1 MVNVLT
7 VALASITLLP
17 LGDGADA
24 RLRLATDDLR
34 TYLGK
39 MGAEATDVVLGDA
52 SVKPAS
58 ASSEAFRLV
67 VSNGVV
73 KIGGNTPAG
82 VAYGIYRFLREA
94 GCDWV
99 MPGPEGEVVPSRPNL
114 PLAEGFDIEEEPSYS
129 SRYGWFVCR
138 DKRLNEMLSRW
149 CLRLGGQVALDPDFH
164 PEGHVW
170 GTIIK
175 ENQTAFDSDPTLYAL
190 QRNKDGTVSRGGCQ
204 FEETDPR
211 IIEMSVE
218 HIRREFRKNRWANDR
233 AVCLPMGPSDG
244 GALSLSEASRRVAS
258 GRFDSESSRQDG
270 TDNVIRYL
278 NALLARTKDEFPNL
292 KLGFYLYSWHG
303 GFPVRE
309 VPDPRIVPVIA
320 DINFSRFHG
329 IGDET
334 SKTRFHYEDIVRKW
348 AALSAKQGN
357 ELVYRPYSWNLAEG
371 WMPYSKITAWS
382 REIQLFHSLGVRHF
396 RANYTLGWNVN
407 APHSYLAMRLAWNAA
422 QDGLKVF
429 DDFCRAAYGKASGP
443 MKDYHL
449 AIDARQ
455 REAGQEAGAF
465 WAFSLIYDV
474 EFVRKMERLLDRADA
489 LADTTAD
496 KRRVEMFG
504 REPLGHLKRYLAFR
518 DHLAEYDFA
527 AAGAEWNRAIDESEA
542 EGKKNELNVP
552 RWGRQAVFRGF
563 RDFCARAVRCSTG
576 DYRIVARIPDRLKTA
591 IDREGN
597 GEELGFFRP
606 HVNDRNWLE
615 TKTWSSTWDAQG
627 LSAYRTG
634 FVWYRAHVRVPKS
647 EAAWRGLFVGDVD
660 TVVRV
665 WINGTF
671 VGQGGPVSQRTP
683 YVFDATEVL
692 RSGEEN
698 LIALEIE
705 RRGNFEI
712 GTGGILLPCFLFEG
726 PESPG
731 PSSAERPYEILPGG
745 AIRYLDETQTTKSN
759 KEKRS

>member
-7 VALASITLLP
+7 VALASIALLP

-34 TYLGK
+34 TYLGR

-58 ASSEAFRLV
+58 ASPEAFRLV

-114 PLAEGFDIEEEPSYS
+114 PLVEGLDIEEAPSYA

-149 CLRLGGQVALDPDFH
+149 CLRLGGQIALDPDFH

-175 ENQTAFDSDPTLYAL
+175 ENQAAFDSDPTLYAL

-211 IIEMSVE
+211 VLEMSVE

-233 AVCLPMGPSDG
+233 AVCLPMGPADG
-244 GALSLSEASRRVAS
+244 EALSLSEASRRVAS
-258 GRFDSESSRQDG
+258 GRFDSESSRPDG

-334 SKTRFHYEDIVRKW
+334 SKTRFHYENIIRKW
-348 AALSAKQGN
+348 AALAAKQGN

-371 WMPYSKITAWS
+371 WMPYSKILIWS
-382 REIQLFHSLGVRHF
+382 REIPLFHSLGVRHF

-465 WAFSLIYDV
+465 WAFSLMYDA
-474 EFVRKMERLLDRADA
+474 EFVRRMERLLDRADA
-489 LADTTAD
+489 LADSAAD
-496 KRRVEMFG
+496 RRRIEMFG

-518 DHLAEYDFA
+518 GHLAEYDFA
-527 AAGAEWNRAIDESEA
+527 AAGEEWNRTIDESEA

-552 RWGRQAVFRGF
+552 RWGRLAVFRGF
-563 RDFCARAVRCSTG
+563 RDFCARAVQCSTG
-576 DYRIVARIPDRLKTA
+576 DYRIVARIPDRMKTA

-606 HVNDRNWLE
+606 HINDRDWFE

-647 EAAWRGLFVGDVD
+647 EAAWRGLFIGGVD

-665 WINGTF
+665 WVNGMF
-671 VGQGGPVSQRTP
+671 VGEGGPVSQRTP
-683 YVFDATEVL
+683 YVFDATEVV
-692 RSGEEN
+692 RPGGEN
-698 LIALEIE
+698 LIAIEVE

-726 PESPG
+726 PENPG
-731 PSSAERPYEILPGG
+731 PSPAERPYEILPGG
-745 AIRYLDETQTTKSN
+745 AIRYLDEAQTTKSN
-759 KEKRS
+759 KEKQS